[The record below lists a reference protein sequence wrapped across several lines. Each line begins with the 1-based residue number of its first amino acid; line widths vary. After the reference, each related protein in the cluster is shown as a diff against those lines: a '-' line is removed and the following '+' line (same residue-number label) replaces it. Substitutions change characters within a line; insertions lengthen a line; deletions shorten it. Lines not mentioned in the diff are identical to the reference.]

1 MSLSEQDNKRPL
13 FSPQNF
19 VADGVADGD
28 SPQPDVSRE
37 FLFPA
42 LHKSTRKTGKNPL
55 LRSLKDFLPTVFEQ
69 ALPDDS
75 ANDPRNLEN
84 TRRRL
89 LDQLE
94 TFKKRQENELY
105 QLRLKAENQADEL
118 VKQAE
123 QKALKICQE
132 AEAQGFQE
140 GLERGEEQVAVQVSR
155 LAEMLSGFVSLKKD
169 LIGQYE
175 AQFLDLAV
183 VIARKIVH
191 QELLQNSEVIAT
203 IARET
208 IREMPAKGPIT
219 LKVHPDDFQV
229 LNDKLPALQ
238 TEFEHLDQIQLVSS
252 DGLERGSCIL
262 ETLVGKVDA
271 GLNTR
276 FAEIRD
282 VLRD

>member
-1 MSLSEQDNKRPL
+1 MSLSEQDNQKPP

-19 VADGVADGD
+19 TPDGMADGD
-28 SPQPDVSRE
+28 FSQPDIPHE
-37 FLFPA
+37 FSFPA
-42 LHKSTRKTGKNPL
+42 LNESTRKTGKNPL
-55 LRSLKDFLPTVFEQ
+55 LRSLKDFLPAVFEQ
-69 ALPDDS
+69 ALPGNSAKDS
-75 ANDPRNLEN
+75 RNLEN

-94 TFKKRQENELY
+94 TFKKAQENELY
-105 QLRLKAENQADEL
+105 QLRLEAESQAEEL

-123 QKALKICQE
+123 QKALKMCRE
-132 AEAQGFQE
+132 AEEQGFQE
-140 GLERGEEQVAVQVSR
+140 GLSEEQVAVQVAS

-169 LIGQYE
+169 LLGQYE
-175 AQFLDLAV
+175 TQLLDLAM

-191 QELLQNSEVIAT
+191 QELSQNPEVMVT
-203 IARET
+203 IAGET

-219 LKVHPDDFQV
+219 LKVHPDDYQV

-238 TEFEHLDQIQLVSS
+238 AEFEQLEQVQLVAS
-252 DGLERGSCIL
+252 DGLARGSCIL
-262 ETLVGKVDA
+262 ETPVGQVDA

-282 VLRD
+282 ALQD